1 MMTSNKP
8 KDGFFTFSQATK
20 IEKLDSHTYRANLN
34 ETFCI
39 GAVPN
44 GGYAGSCML
53 AAARAHLSS
62 RNQPD
67 TLTAH
72 FEFPGRT
79 AVGPAIIVIDDV
91 KLSRQLSTVH
101 VTLWQGA
108 LLPNAP
114 WITPSVSRRVVLAY
128 ATNINFGAFAGMS
141 LPTGYEG
148 TPAAALPPVPDFE
161 ALKSKGADGTW
172 EETKVPEAVAAVQR
186 SLLNWR
192 FYEPCQGPLAPGV
205 LDMWI
210 CSASGE
216 RVTQGALAYVV
227 DSFPVNLHTFLA
239 APELRALLEASQKG
253 STDAKAEEVRERDQ
267 QRATLWFPTVVM
279 NLEVK
284 KLLPEEGAEWL
295 AVRVTSKQIR
305 DGKFDLEVL
314 VRDVEG
320 EIVALSHHVAMI
332 VSLERN
338 TGKKGSPKPAL

>member
-1 MMTSNKP
+1 MTSSKP
-8 KDGFFTFSQATK
+8 DSSSVSFSEATR
-20 IEKLDSHTYRANLN
+20 IERLDAHTYKANLN

-53 AAARAHLSS
+53 AAARAHLAP

-72 FEFPGRT
+72 FEFPGRA
-79 AVGPAIIVIDDV
+79 AVGAAIITVEDV
-91 KLSRQLSTVH
+91 KLSRQL
-101 VTLWQGA
+101 A
-108 LLPNAP
+108 
-114 WITPSVSRRVVLAY
+114 RCCRVVLAY
-128 ATNINFGAFAGMS
+128 ATNINFATAAGMS
-141 LPTGYEG
+141 MPTGFEG
-148 TPAAALPPVPDFE
+148 TPAAALPPVPDFA
-161 ALKSKGADGTW
+161 ALKSAGANGDAAW
-172 EETKVPEAVAAVQR
+172 EEVRMPRAAAAVQR

-192 FYEPCQGPLAPGV
+192 FYEPRNGPLTPGV

-210 CSASGE
+210 CAASGE
-216 RVTQGALAYVV
+216 RIAQGALAYVV
-227 DSFPVNLHTFLA
+227 DSFPFNLHTFLA
-239 APELRALLEASQKG
+239 APELRALLEAAQKG
-253 STDAKAEEVRERDQ
+253 STDAKAKETHARDQ

-284 KLLPEEGAEWL
+284 TLLPEEGVEWL
-295 AVRVTSKQIR
+295 AVRVTSKQIK
-305 DGKFDLEVL
+305 DGRFDLEVV

-320 EIVALSHHVAMI
+320 EMVALSHHVAMI